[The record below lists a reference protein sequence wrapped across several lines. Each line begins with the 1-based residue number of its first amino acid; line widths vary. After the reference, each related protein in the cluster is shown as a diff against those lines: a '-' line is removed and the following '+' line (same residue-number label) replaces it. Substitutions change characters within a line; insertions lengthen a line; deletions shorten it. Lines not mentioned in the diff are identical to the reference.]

1 MDKSRSREGRR
12 FTWIYPILEKEEG
25 FLGYIPYLRRENLY
39 MELSHTREGRRFTW
53 TYHILEKGEGLHVDI
68 PILEKGEGLHEY
80 TPY

>member
-1 MDKSRSREGRR
+1 MDISH
-12 FTWIYPILEKEEG
+12 LEKGEG

-39 MELSHTREGRRFTW
+39 MDLSHTREGRRFTW

-68 PILEKGEGLHEY
+68 PILEKGEGLHEH